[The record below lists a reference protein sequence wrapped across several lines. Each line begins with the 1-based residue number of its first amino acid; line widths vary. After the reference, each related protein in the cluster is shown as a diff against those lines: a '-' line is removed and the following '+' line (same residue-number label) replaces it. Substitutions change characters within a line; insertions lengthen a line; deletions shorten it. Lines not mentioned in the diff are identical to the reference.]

1 MVTIGPLNSPVNL
14 VNIAQQAQQASS
26 ALVDMGPRRRA
37 DILSHLSLLI
47 DKRKDDI
54 LEANTLD
61 LEASR
66 EMAVP
71 DLMLDWLRLTPER
84 IQNLVS
90 MLGGLADRPDPLQQF
105 VEASYYTT
113 EAKVYGQRIPLGVIA
128 LVYESFPELG
138 AIAAG
143 LCLKAGNSLIL
154 KGGAEA
160 SHSNQ
165 VITTIIQEAV
175 TAQEISPDCIHLL
188 PTDQNDITRE
198 LLTLNPHIKL
208 LIPYGRPNLVQR
220 VLKQATVPVM
230 KTAIGNCYLYCSDDA
245 TVDTTV
251 NMIVD
256 SHKGEPDAINAIDK
270 LLIHHACSFEK
281 AKEIFQEL
289 GHHGYSIKG
298 DEALL
303 KHFEHVEIAQESEWF
318 QPLWNSTILCRRIGS
333 IQEAVTWINTYS
345 SGHANCI
352 ATNSYQ
358 ESRYFIDHI
367 TSAMVHVNVSPR
379 FQRYPKGGVISLGMS
394 VADSFCGGPIL
405 ASDLTVPQRIVYA

>member
-1 MVTIGPLNSPVNL
+1 
-14 VNIAQQAQQASS
+14 
-26 ALVDMGPRRRA
+26 MGPRRRA
-37 DILSHLSLLI
+37 DILSHLSVLI

-71 DLMLDWLRLTPER
+71 DLMIDWLRLTPER
-84 IQNLVS
+84 IQNLVC
-90 MLGGLADRPDPLQQF
+90 MLSCLANRPDPLQQF
-105 VEASYYTT
+105 VEVSYYTT
-113 EAKVYGQRIPLGVIA
+113 EAKVYSQRIPLGVIA

-143 LCLKAGNSLIL
+143 LCIKAGNALIL

-165 VITTIIQEAV
+165 VLTNIIQDALTTKDV
-175 TAQEISPDCIHLL
+175 SPDCIHLL

-198 LLTLNPHIKL
+198 LLSLNPHIQL

-220 VLKQATVPVM
+220 VLKQATVPVL
-230 KTAIGNCYLYCSDDA
+230 KTAIGNCYLYCSGDA
-245 TVDTTV
+245 SVEMMV
-251 NMIVD
+251 HMIVD

-270 LLIHHACSFEK
+270 ILIHYDCSFENVN
-281 AKEIFQEL
+281 QL
-289 GHHGYSIKG
+289 LQTLRTYGYSIKG
-298 DEALL
+298 DETLL
-303 KHFEHVEIAQESEWF
+303 QHFEHVDIAQHAEWS
-318 QPLWNSTILCRRIGS
+318 QPLWDSRILCQRVES
-333 IQEAVTWINTYS
+333 IQEAVNWINTHS
-345 SGHANCI
+345 SGHSNCI
-352 ATNSYQ
+352 ATNSYD

-367 TSAMVHVNVSPR
+367 RSAMVHVNVSPR

-394 VADSFCGGPIL
+394 VANSYCGGPIL